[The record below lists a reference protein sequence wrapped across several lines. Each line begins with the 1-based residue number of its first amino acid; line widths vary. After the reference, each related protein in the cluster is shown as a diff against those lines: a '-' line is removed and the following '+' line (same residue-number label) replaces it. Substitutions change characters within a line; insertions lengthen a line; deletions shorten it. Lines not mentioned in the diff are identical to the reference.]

1 MNSTWLLPESVR
13 ERWKAS
19 SLRTRLIFV
28 AAILTIIVSLSAGAY
43 WIARDD
49 YQVLFSDLSDQDAG
63 AMVSELDRM
72 KTPYRLADNGST
84 ILVERDA
91 VYKTRL
97 KLMAKGMNLHGTV
110 GFEIFNN
117 ADFGATEFAQ
127 KVNYQRAM
135 QGELA
140 RTIMAFD
147 EIKSARVHLVL
158 PDSGLFKRQT
168 AKPKASVSLVMKG
181 GSALSPSQV
190 AGIQRLVAA
199 SVPEITPSAV
209 TIVDQHGTAISQQI
223 PTEESEQIA
232 NGRLDTKKQVEE
244 YLRRK
249 IVSVLDRVLG
259 PGKAIVSVDAS
270 LNYDQVRKTRED
282 IVPLANT
289 SGQSVGA
296 ITRKRESTQGGDIFS
311 ELGLTASG
319 NRTISGGTPS
329 SSSQETE
336 FINGRQVESVVA
348 AAGNVARLSVGV
360 LVPGVT
366 DPVELAKLKEIVS
379 MTVGVNSARGDA
391 IAVYNV
397 AQQAPS
403 ETDQADAKDTAASA
417 PKDNNNAASLPLWL
431 GAAILFILFVVL
443 LVCYRSASRKRKLSV
458 AERDNLLNEI
468 KQWVNADE
476 GKSV

>member
-1 MNSTWLLPESVR
+1 MKNIWLLIEYIK

-19 SLRTRLIFV
+19 STKMQLVFV
-28 AAILTIIVSLSAGAY
+28 SVTVAVIMLLVAGTY

-49 YQVLFSDLSDQDAG
+49 YQVLFSDLSYQDAG
-63 AMVSELDRM
+63 AMVAELDRM
-72 KTPYRLADNGST
+72 KAPYRLAENGAT

-97 KLMAKGMNLHGTV
+97 KLMAKGLNLHGTV

-140 RTIMAFD
+140 RTIMGFD

-158 PDSGLFKRQT
+158 PDSGLFKRQN

-181 GSALSPSQV
+181 GSKLSSGQV

-199 SVPEITPSAV
+199 SVPEITPGSV
-209 TIVDQHGTAISQQI
+209 TIVDQHGTAISQQLDAD
-223 PTEESEQIA
+223 ESEQTA

-244 YLRRK
+244 YLTRK
-249 IVSVLDRVLG
+249 ILNVLDRALG
-259 PGKAIVSVDAS
+259 PGKATVSVDVS
-270 LNYDQVRKTRED
+270 LNYDQIKRTRED
-282 IVPLANT
+282 ILPYSSIN
-289 SGQSVGA
+289 GQSVGA
-296 ITRKRESTQGGDIFS
+296 ITRKRESSQGGDILS
-311 ELGLTASG
+311 DLQKASG
-319 NRTISGGTPS
+319 NRVGSGSTPS
-329 SSSQETE
+329 STSQEIE
-336 FINGRQVESVVA
+336 YINGHQVESVVA
-348 AAGNVARLSVGV
+348 AAGNLTRLSVGV

-379 MTVGVNSARGDA
+379 MTVGVNTTRGDA

-397 AQQAPS
+397 AQHTLSPTRRDEAP
-403 ETDQADAKDTAASA
+403 DTTSSTIGDNYATNISLWIAATI
-417 PKDNNNAASLPLWL
+417 L
-431 GAAILFILFVVL
+431 LFITIIVL
-443 LVCYRSASRKRKLSV
+443 MRNRSSKVERKLS
-458 AERDNLLNEI
+458 ATERDKLLGEI
-468 KQWVNADE
+468 RQWTNE
-476 GKSV
+476 GKGKSA